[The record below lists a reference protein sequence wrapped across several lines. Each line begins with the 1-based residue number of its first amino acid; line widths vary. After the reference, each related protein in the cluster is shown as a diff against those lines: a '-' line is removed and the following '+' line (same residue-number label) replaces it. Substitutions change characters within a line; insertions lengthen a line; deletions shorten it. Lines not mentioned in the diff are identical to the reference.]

1 MIRFQDFS
9 FRYQSGQTEEPA
21 EFALQNINM
30 EIREGE
36 FVGITGTSGAGK
48 STLTYSISGLIPHHF
63 NGDFYGSVEVNG
75 MDTVEVHP
83 EQLAQFVGEVFQD
96 IDSQMVSSIVEDEI
110 LFGMENFQVP
120 RDEIARR
127 LEEVLNMLGIA
138 SLRRRQISSLSGG
151 QKQKVAIASILALQ
165 PDIILLDE
173 PTGELDPESTI
184 MIYEILRRLN
194 REFHK
199 TVIVVEQK
207 IMVLCAYVSRLI
219 VLEKGQVMFDGPA
232 RRITGEIELFKS
244 LGINVPRV
252 VELGHMLKKAGMYAG
267 EIPTELDGAEKMM
280 REVCA
285 DAAI

>member
-9 FRYQSGQTEEPA
+9 FRYQAGKTEEPA
-21 EFALQNINM
+21 DFALKDISM
-30 EIREGE
+30 EIRKGE

-48 STLTYSISGLIPHHF
+48 STLTYSTSGLIPHHF
-63 NGDFYGSVEVNG
+63 SGDFYGSVEVNG

-83 EQLAQFVGEVFQD
+83 EQLARFVGQVFQD
-96 IDSQMVSSIVEDEI
+96 IDSQMVSIVLEAVN

-120 RDEIARR
+120 RDEITRR
-127 LEEVLNMLGIA
+127 LEEVLDMLGIA

-173 PTGELDPESTI
+173 PTGELDPESTV

-207 IMVLCAYVSRLI
+207 IMVLCAYVSRLV
-219 VLEKGQVMFDGPA
+219 VLDKGKVMFDGPSDS
-232 RRITGEIELFKS
+232 ITGEIELFKS

-252 VELGHMLKKAGMYAG
+252 VELGYLLKKAGLYSG
-267 EIPTELDGAEKMM
+267 KIPTELDGAEKMV
-280 REVCA
+280 REVCRC
-285 DAAI
+285 

>member
-9 FRYQSGQTEEPA
+9 FRYQAGKTEEPA
-21 EFALQNINM
+21 EFALKDISM

-63 NGDFYGSVEVNG
+63 SGDFYGSVEVNG

-83 EQLAQFVGEVFQD
+83 EQLARFVGQVFQD
-96 IDSQMVSSIVEDEI
+96 IDSQMVSSVVEDEI

-127 LEEVLNMLGIA
+127 LEEVLDMLGIA

-173 PTGELDPESTI
+173 PTGELDPESTV

-207 IMVLCAYVSRLI
+207 IMVLCTYVSRLV
-219 VLEKGQVMFDGPA
+219 VLDKGRVMFDGPSDS
-232 RRITGEIELFKS
+232 ITGEIELFKS

-252 VELGHMLKKAGMYAG
+252 VELGHLLKKAGLYSG
-267 EIPTELDGAEKMM
+267 KISTELDGAEKMV
-280 REVCA
+280 REVCRC
-285 DAAI
+285 

>member
-151 QKQKVAIASILALQ
+151 QKQKVAIASSLALQ

-267 EIPTELDGAEKMM
+267 EIPTELDGAEKMV

>member
-30 EIREGE
+30 EDREGE

-267 EIPTELDGAEKMM
+267 EIPTELDGAEKMV